1 MSTGGTHRG
10 PARHTGTG
18 GGQVARTV
26 GDGGPTE
33 EPGSS
38 DMRTAASCGT
48 VGDAGSERRRPPR
61 KDGLVPM
68 WQRILDRI
76 APVMEE
82 DLSELDRRD
91 GVGGPVADRPS
102 ASVPVHSETSRR

>member
-1 MSTGGTHRG
+1 MEDPEG
-10 PARHTGTG
+10 
-18 GGQVARTV
+18 
-26 GDGGPTE
+26 
-33 EPGSS
+33 S
-38 DMRTAASCGT
+38 DMRSAPSCET

-91 GVGGPVADRPS
+91 GVGRAMAERRPT
-102 ASVPVHSETSRR
+102 SVPAHRETSRR